1 MLAYG
6 DSAILFVMTV
16 SIYDGN
22 SYVMRPFVEVN
33 PLLDI
38 IDLTDEVLSF
48 DHSHSRLVSLI
59 G

>member
-1 MLAYG
+1 M
-6 DSAILFVMTV
+6 D
-16 SIYDGN
+16 N

-38 IDLTDEVLSF
+38 TDLTDKGSSF
-48 DHSHSRLVSLI
+48 DDSHSRLVSLI

>member
-1 MLAYG
+1 MM
-6 DSAILFVMTV
+6 DI
-16 SIYDGN
+16 

-38 IDLTDEVLSF
+38 IDLTEEVLSF

>member
-1 MLAYG
+1 M
-6 DSAILFVMTV
+6 D
-16 SIYDGN
+16 N

-38 IDLTDEVLSF
+38 TDLTDEGFSF
-48 DHSHSRLVSLI
+48 DDSHSRLVSLI